1 MSQPINMDAPQGAS
15 LLSTTFNTCQHCGA
29 YIDLSDSRWWI
40 YLRRNEPH
48 PLAECE
54 QIRQMKDR
62 LANG

>member
-48 PLAECE
+48 PLA
-54 QIRQMKDR
+54 
-62 LANG
+62 